1 MEHLL
6 HPALSFDDRTM
17 TAHTP
22 YNLPFNASDTPADAR
37 QDAAPTAEPESGQ
50 VSGDIIGHVLLVDDE
65 AAFQRLGG
73 AFLRN
78 LGHTVMLAGDGEQAQ
93 AAFAQQ
99 PPELVLLDLAMPPH
113 MDPEIGLELIPRFAP
128 APVVVLTGHGDHAL
142 ALRATE
148 LGAWDFLTKP
158 IDPDMLRFVVARG
171 LRKARLDAE
180 LAALRAGQSQDD
192 LGLLGQAAATV
203 QLRALVRRVAPT
215 QVSVL
220 VLGPTGTGKELVARA
235 LHACSARKSE
245 PFVAIHC
252 GALSAELLE
261 SELFGH
267 MKGSFTGAYRDQ
279 PGLVEAAHGGTL
291 FLDEVGEMPPPMQ
304 VKLLR
309 FLQEGTFVPVGGR
322 SQKRADARVVAATHR
337 DLEAMVREG
346 TFREDLFYRLKGV
359 VLRTPSLAER
369 PADIPLLATRF
380 LHRVAHRASLSP
392 SALAWLMARDWPG
405 NVRELKA
412 VVESAGAL
420 LIPGQREVDAELLQ
434 LASGDIPDASDIAPA
449 HHATLGT
456 QGSTGPLDAAL
467 MELEVRML
475 RDTLAAVAGNQ
486 SEAARRLG
494 ISRVG
499 LIKKMTRL
507 GLR

>member
-1 MEHLL
+1 M
-6 HPALSFDDRTM
+6 
-17 TAHTP
+17 
-22 YNLPFNASDTPADAR
+22 SDS
-37 QDAAPTAEPESGQ
+37 PESGR
-50 VSGDIIGHVLLVDDE
+50 VLLVDDE
-65 AAFQRLGG
+65 PAFQRLGG
-73 AFLRN
+73 SFLREQ
-78 LGHTVMLAGDGEQAQ
+78 GHTVTVAGDGDEAL
-93 AAFAQQ
+93 AAFERQRS
-99 PPELVLLDLAMPPH
+99 ELVLLDLAMPPH
-113 MDPEIGLELIPRFAP
+113 MDPEIGLEMIPRFGGV
-128 APVVVLTGHGDHAL
+128 PVVVLTGHGEHEL

-158 IDPDMLRFVVARG
+158 IDPDMLRFVVARA

-180 LAALRAGQSQDD
+180 VATLRAATATDD
-192 LGLLGQAAATV
+192 LGLAGQTPAMA
-203 QLRALVRRVAPT
+203 QLRGMVRRVAQT
-215 QVSVL
+215 SVSVL

-235 LHACSARKSE
+235 LHACSGRSAG

-291 FLDEVGEMPPPMQ
+291 FLDEVGEMPAAMQ

-309 FLQEGTFVPVGGR
+309 FLQEGSFVPVGGR
-322 SQKRADARVVAATHR
+322 VQKRAEARVVAATHR

-359 VLRTPSLAER
+359 VLRTPALAER
-369 PADIPLLATRF
+369 AADVPMLATRF
-380 LHRVAHRASLSP
+380 LHRVAPRTGFTAG
-392 SALAWLMARDWPG
+392 ALAWLTSREWPG

-420 LIPGQREVDAELLQ
+420 ILPDQHEVDAELLR
-434 LASGDIPDASDIAPA
+434 LACGDASEAGAPA
-449 HHATLGT
+449 PGHVDTTA
-456 QGSTGPLDAAL
+456 GPLDAAL
-467 MELEVRML
+467 NELELRMVRDAM
-475 RDTLAAVAGNQ
+475 TAANGNQ

-494 ISRVG
+494 VSRVG
-499 LIKKMTRL
+499 LIKKLTRL

>member
-1 MEHLL
+1 
-6 HPALSFDDRTM
+6 M
-17 TAHTP
+17 TAHTTD
-22 YNLPFNASDTPADAR
+22 NAAGAPPGAEH
-37 QDAAPTAEPESGQ
+37 DAAAAGEPISDH
-50 VSGDIIGHVLLVDDE
+50 VNGHVLLVDDE

-78 LGHTVMLAGDGEQAQ
+78 LGHTVTLAGDGDQAL
-93 AAFAQQ
+93 AAFAKQQ
-99 PPELVLLDLAMPPH
+99 PELVLLDLAMPPH
-113 MDPEIGLELIPRFAP
+113 MDPEIGLELIPRFARV
-128 APVVVLTGHGDHAL
+128 PVVVLTGHGDHAL

-180 LAALRAGQSQDD
+180 LATLRAGQSLDD
-192 LGLLGQAAATV
+192 LGMVGQAAATV

-215 QVSVL
+215 HVSVL

-235 LHACSARKSE
+235 LHACSARRSE
-245 PFVAIHC
+245 AFVAIHC

-322 SQKRADARVVAATHR
+322 VPKRADTRVVAATHR

-380 LHRVAHRASLSP
+380 LHRVAHRASLSA
-392 SALAWLMARDWPG
+392 SALAWLMAREWPG

-420 LIPGQREVDAELLQ
+420 LMPDQREVDAELLQ
-434 LASGDIPDASDIAPA
+434 LASGDMPDVGDTAANLKTHPLAPP
-449 HHATLGT
+449 
-456 QGSTGPLDAAL
+456 GSTGPLDAAL
-467 MELEVRML
+467 MELEVRMV
-475 RDTLAAVAGNQ
+475 RDTMAAVAGNQ

-499 LIKKMTRL
+499 LIKKLTRL
-507 GLR
+507 GLK

>member
-1 MEHLL
+1 M
-6 HPALSFDDRTM
+6 PPM
-17 TAHTP
+17 TDH
-22 YNLPFNASDTPADAR
+22 SEV
-37 QDAAPTAEPESGQ
+37 APET
-50 VSGDIIGHVLLVDDE
+50 GHVLLVDDE
-65 AAFQRLGG
+65 VAFQRLGG
-73 AFLRN
+73 NFLRD
-78 LGHTVMLAGDGEQAQ
+78 LGHTVTLAGDTEQAL
-93 AAFAQQ
+93 AAFAKQQ
-99 PPELVLLDLAMPPH
+99 PELVLLDLAMPPH
-113 MDPEIGLELIPRFAP
+113 MDPEIGLDLIPRFARV
-128 APVVVLTGHGDHAL
+128 PVVVLTGHGDHAL

-158 IDPDMLRFVVARG
+158 IDPDILRFVVARG

-180 LAALRAGQSQDD
+180 LSALRVEQAVDD
-192 LGLLGQAAATV
+192 LGMVGLAPATV
-203 QLRALVRRVAPT
+203 QLRALVRRVAQT
-215 QVSVL
+215 TVSVL

-235 LHACSARKSE
+235 LHACSPRRSG

-309 FLQEGTFVPVGGR
+309 FLQEGAFVPVGGR
-322 SQKRADARVVAATHR
+322 AQKHANTRVVAATHR

-346 TFREDLFYRLKGV
+346 TFREDLYYRLKGV
-359 VLRTPSLAER
+359 VLRTPAIAER

-380 LHRVAHRASLSP
+380 LHRVAPRAGLSAG
-392 SALAWLMARDWPG
+392 ALAWLMARDWPG

-420 LIPGQREVDAELLQ
+420 LLPDQREVDAELLR
-434 LASGDIPDASDIAPA
+434 LASGDVSEAATAPRSETPVNGESA
-449 HHATLGT
+449 
-456 QGSTGPLDAAL
+456 GPLDAAL
-467 MELEVRML
+467 LELELRLV
-475 RDTLAAVAGNQ
+475 RDTMTAVGGNQ

-499 LIKKMTRL
+499 LIKKLTRL

>member
-1 MEHLL
+1 MN
-6 HPALSFDDRTM
+6 DI
-17 TAHTP
+17 
-22 YNLPFNASDTPADAR
+22 
-37 QDAAPTAEPESGQ
+37 PETGR
-50 VSGDIIGHVLLVDDE
+50 VLLVDDE

-73 AFLRN
+73 AFLRG
-78 LGHTVMLAGDGEQAQ
+78 LGHEVALAGDGEQAL
-93 AAFAQQ
+93 AAFGKQR
-99 PPELVLLDLAMPPH
+99 PELVLLDLAMPPH
-113 MDPEIGLELIPRFAP
+113 MDPEIGLELIPRFAQV
-128 APVVVLTGHGDHAL
+128 PVVVLTGHGEHEL
-142 ALRATE
+142 ALRAAE

-158 IDPDMLRFVVARG
+158 IDPDMLRFVVARA

-180 LAALRAGQSQDD
+180 LLALRAEQAVDD
-192 LGLLGQAAATV
+192 LGMVGQAPATV
-203 QLRALVRRVAPT
+203 QLRALVRRVAQT
-215 QVSVL
+215 TVNVL

-235 LHACSARKSE
+235 LHACSARSGG

-309 FLQEGTFVPVGGR
+309 FLQEGAFVPVGGR
-322 SQKRADARVVAATHR
+322 TQKHADTRVVAATHR

-359 VLRTPSLAER
+359 VLRTPAVAER

-380 LHRVAHRASLSP
+380 LHRVAPRAGLSAG
-392 SALAWLMARDWPG
+392 ALAWLTARDWPG

-420 LIPGQREVDAELLQ
+420 LLPEQREVDADLLR
-434 LASGDIPDASDIAPA
+434 LAGGDAAEVSRPDAAAPIA
-449 HHATLGT
+449 GT
-456 QGSTGPLDAAL
+456 GLLDSAL
-467 MELEVRML
+467 NELELRLV
-475 RDTLAAVAGNQ
+475 RDTMTATSGNQ

-499 LIKKMTRL
+499 LIKKLTRL

>member
-1 MEHLL
+1 MSE
-6 HPALSFDDRTM
+6 S
-17 TAHTP
+17 
-22 YNLPFNASDTPADAR
+22 
-37 QDAAPTAEPESGQ
+37 PEVGR
-50 VSGDIIGHVLLVDDE
+50 VLLVDDE
-65 AAFQRLGG
+65 PAFQRLGG
-73 AFLRN
+73 SFLRD
-78 LGHTVMLAGDGEQAQ
+78 LGHTVTVAGDGERALASFERQR
-93 AAFAQQ
+93 
-99 PPELVLLDLAMPPH
+99 PELVLLDLAMPPH
-113 MDPEIGLELIPRFAP
+113 MDPQIGLEMIPRFAGV
-128 APVVVLTGHGDHAL
+128 PVVVLTGHGEHEL

-158 IDPDMLRFVVARG
+158 IDPDMLRFVVARA

-180 LAALRAGQSQDD
+180 VAALRATTATDD
-192 LGLLGQAAATV
+192 LGLVGQAPAMT
-203 QLRALVRRVAPT
+203 QLRGMVRRVAQT
-215 QVSVL
+215 SVSVL

-235 LHACSARKSE
+235 LHGCSARSAG

-291 FLDEVGEMPPPMQ
+291 FLDEVGEMPAAMQ

-322 SQKRADARVVAATHR
+322 VQKRAEARVVAATHR

-359 VLRTPSLAER
+359 VLRTPALSER
-369 PADIPLLATRF
+369 PADVPLLASRF
-380 LHRVAHRASLSP
+380 LRRVAPRTGFTAG
-392 SALAWLMARDWPG
+392 ALAWLTSREWPG

-420 LIPGQREVDAELLQ
+420 ILPDQHEVDADLLR
-434 LASGDIPDASDIAPA
+434 LSSGDTSDDAA
-449 HHATLGT
+449 HAVGHVDPSA
-456 QGSTGPLDAAL
+456 GPLDAAL
-467 MELEVRML
+467 NELELRLVRDAM
-475 RDTLAAVAGNQ
+475 TAAGGNQ

-494 ISRVG
+494 VSRVG
-499 LIKKMTRL
+499 LIKKLTRL

>member
-1 MEHLL
+1 M
-6 HPALSFDDRTM
+6 
-17 TAHTP
+17 
-22 YNLPFNASDTPADAR
+22 N
-37 QDAAPTAEPESGQ
+37 
-50 VSGDIIGHVLLVDDE
+50 DISETGRVLLVDDE

-73 AFLRN
+73 AFLRDI
-78 LGHTVMLAGDGEQAQ
+78 GHEVTLAGDGEQAL
-93 AAFAQQ
+93 AAFDKQR
-99 PPELVLLDLAMPPH
+99 PELVLLDLAMPPH
-113 MDPEIGLELIPRFAP
+113 MDPEIGLELIPRFSHV
-128 APVVVLTGHGDHAL
+128 PVIVLTGHGEHEL

-158 IDPDMLRFVVARG
+158 IDPDMLRFVVARA

-180 LAALRAGQSQDD
+180 LLALRADQATDD
-192 LGLLGQAAATV
+192 LGMVGQAPATA
-203 QLRALVRRVAPT
+203 QLRTLVRRVART
-215 QVSVL
+215 AVSVL

-235 LHACSARKSE
+235 LHACSARSAG

-267 MKGSFTGAYRDQ
+267 VKGSFTGAYRDQ

-309 FLQEGTFVPVGGR
+309 FLQEGAFVPVGGR
-322 SQKRADARVVAATHR
+322 TQKHAETRVVAATHR

-359 VLRTPSLAER
+359 VLRTPAVAER

-380 LHRVAHRASLSP
+380 LHRVAPGAGLSAG
-392 SALAWLMARDWPG
+392 ALAWLTAREWPG

-420 LIPGQREVDAELLQ
+420 LLPEQREVDADLLR
-434 LASGDIPDASDIAPA
+434 LASGDVAEVLRPE
-449 HHATLGT
+449 
-456 QGSTGPLDAAL
+456 AAL
-467 MELEVRML
+467 SAAGTGLLDSAMNELELRLV
-475 RDTLAAVAGNQ
+475 RDTMVATSGNQ

-499 LIKKMTRL
+499 LIKKLIRL

>member
-1 MEHLL
+1 
-6 HPALSFDDRTM
+6 
-17 TAHTP
+17 
-22 YNLPFNASDTPADAR
+22 
-37 QDAAPTAEPESGQ
+37 
-50 VSGDIIGHVLLVDDE
+50 
-65 AAFQRLGG
+65 
-73 AFLRN
+73 
-78 LGHTVMLAGDGEQAQ
+78 
-93 AAFAQQ
+93 
-99 PPELVLLDLAMPPH
+99 
-113 MDPEIGLELIPRFAP
+113 
-128 APVVVLTGHGDHAL
+128 
-142 ALRATE
+142 
-148 LGAWDFLTKP
+148 
-158 IDPDMLRFVVARG
+158 MLRFVVARA

-180 LAALRAGQSQDD
+180 ITTLRSTQAADD
-192 LGLLGQAAATV
+192 LGMVGQAPATA
-203 QLRALVRRVAPT
+203 QLRAMVRRVAQT
-215 QVSVL
+215 GVSVL

-235 LHACSARKSE
+235 LHACSARQNG

-309 FLQEGTFVPVGGR
+309 FLQEGSFVPVGGR
-322 SQKRADARVVAATHR
+322 VQKKAEARVVAATHR
-337 DLEAMVREG
+337 ELEAMVRDG
-346 TFREDLFYRLKGV
+346 SFREDLFYRLKGV

-369 PADIPLLATRF
+369 PADVPVLATRF
-380 LHRVAHRASLSP
+380 LHRVAPRAGLSAG
-392 SALAWLMARDWPG
+392 ALAWLTAREWPG

-420 LIPGQREVDAELLQ
+420 LLPDQREVDADLLR
-434 LASGDIPDASDIAPA
+434 LASGDPAEVASASHVPPGGDAA
-449 HHATLGT
+449 
-456 QGSTGPLDAAL
+456 GPLDAAL
-467 MELEVRML
+467 TELELRLVRDAM
-475 RDTLAAVAGNQ
+475 TAVGGNQ

-499 LIKKMTRL
+499 LIKKLTRL

>member
-1 MEHLL
+1 
-6 HPALSFDDRTM
+6 M
-17 TAHTP
+17 THE
-22 YNLPFNASDTPADAR
+22 DTPGR
-37 QDAAPTAEPESGQ
+37 
-50 VSGDIIGHVLLVDDE
+50 VLLVDDE

-73 AFLRN
+73 AFLRE
-78 LGHTVMLAGDGEQAQ
+78 LGHTVTLAGDGEQAL
-93 AAFAQQ
+93 AAFTQHA
-99 PPELVLLDLAMPPH
+99 PELVLLDLAMPPH
-113 MDPEIGLELIPRFAP
+113 MDAEKGLELIPRFTRV
-128 APVVVLTGHGDHAL
+128 PVVVLTGHGEHEL
-142 ALRATE
+142 ALRAAE

-158 IDPDMLRFVVARG
+158 IDPEMLRFVITRA

-180 LAALRAGQSQDD
+180 LARLRTEQATDD
-192 LGLLGQAAATV
+192 LGIAGQAPATA

-215 QVSVL
+215 SVSVL

-235 LHACSARKSE
+235 LHACSPRGGG

-252 GALSAELLE
+252 GALSSELLE

-267 MKGSFTGAYRDQ
+267 LKGSFTGAYRDQ

-291 FLDEVGEMPPPMQ
+291 FLDEVGEMPAPMQ

-309 FLQEGTFVPVGGR
+309 FLQEGAFVPVGGR
-322 SQKRADARVVAATHR
+322 VQKHAEARVVAATHR
-337 DLEAMVREG
+337 DLDAMVREG

-359 VLRTPSLAER
+359 VLRTPALAER
-369 PADIPLLATRF
+369 PADVPLLATRF
-380 LHRVAHRASLSP
+380 LHRVAPRAGLSGG
-392 SALAWLMARDWPG
+392 ALAWLAAREWPG

-420 LIPGQREVDAELLQ
+420 LPAGEREVDAELLR
-434 LASGDIPDASDIAPA
+434 LASGDTTTAAPGAASAGDA
-449 HHATLGT
+449 G
-456 QGSTGPLDAAL
+456 GPLDAAL
-467 MELEVRML
+467 AELERRLVRDAME
-475 RDTLAAVAGNQ
+475 AACGNQ

-499 LIKKMTRL
+499 LIKKLTRL

>member
-1 MEHLL
+1 
-6 HPALSFDDRTM
+6 M
-17 TAHTP
+17 TTP
-22 YNLPFNASDTPADAR
+22 PPDTTE
-37 QDAAPTAEPESGQ
+37 AAAAT
-50 VSGDIIGHVLLVDDE
+50 GHVLLVDDE
-65 AAFQRLGG
+65 VAFQRLGG
-73 AFLRN
+73 NFLRGI
-78 LGHTVMLAGDGEQAQ
+78 GHTVTLAGDGEQALV
-93 AAFAQQ
+93 AFAKQQ
-99 PPELVLLDLAMPPH
+99 PELVLLDLAMPPH
-113 MDPEIGLELIPRFAP
+113 MDPEIGLELIPRFSRV
-128 APVVVLTGHGDHAL
+128 PVVVLTGHGDHGL
-142 ALRATE
+142 ALCATE

-180 LAALRAGQSQDD
+180 LTALRAEQAVDD
-192 LGLLGQAAATV
+192 LGMVGQAPTTV
-203 QLRALVRRVAPT
+203 QLRALVRRVAQT
-215 QVSVL
+215 TVSVL

-235 LHACSARKSE
+235 LHACSTRHAG

-309 FLQEGTFVPVGGR
+309 FLQEGAFVPVGGR
-322 SQKRADARVVAATHR
+322 TQKHADTRIVAATHR
-337 DLEAMVREG
+337 DLEAMVRDG

-359 VLRTPSLAER
+359 VLRTPAIAER
-369 PADIPLLATRF
+369 PADVPLLATRF
-380 LHRVAHRASLSP
+380 LHRVAPRASLSAG
-392 SALAWLMARDWPG
+392 ALAWLIGREWPG

-420 LIPGQREVDAELLQ
+420 LLPDQREVDAELLR
-434 LASGDIPDASDIAPA
+434 LASGDMDEAAPRNETPA
-449 HHATLGT
+449 NCEGA
-456 QGSTGPLDAAL
+456 GPLDAAL
-467 MELEVRML
+467 LELELRLV
-475 RDTLAAVAGNQ
+475 RDTMTTVGGNQ

-499 LIKKMTRL
+499 LIKKLTRL